1 MGFYF
6 VIYIV
11 RCMCCAEGQGHVRVH
26 LQHVAVAAESVLVA
40 VVVVGHVEA
49 ANELGASSR

>member
-1 MGFYF
+1 MGFYL

-26 LQHVAVAAESVLVA
+26 LQHVAAAAESVLAA